1 MSMDSGE
8 TDKLL
13 TEAKRNFAKAAAQ
26 AEVAAAEKEA
36 KMKMCK
42 YSPDLPM
49 ECGCFPRMFNNSIRP
64 FSQCKQERWRGITA
78 EEERGLIII

>member
-1 MSMDSGE
+1 MSIDS
-8 TDKLL
+8 L

-42 YSPDLPM
+42 YSPDLSM

-64 FSQCKQERWRGITA
+64 LLSASRSGGGASRRKKNEG
-78 EEERGLIII
+78 